1 MADDLRAFIF
11 QTPQIEEATAQSSS
25 DQPDF
30 GNVRGWIGL
39 VASERG
45 LRMLTLPVAEHA
57 AALNIL
63 HGYYP
68 DAAAWPDDVMLLDIA
83 AAGAGL
89 PGRRI
94 ARVHRDARPARVC
107 APPWRCGPR
116 RTASPTARRAPTG
129 WIAEQA
135 GGGGAGIYQAVGS
148 ALGANPVPLIIPC
161 HRVVGSD
168 GSLTGYAGGVE
179 MKERLLA
186 LESGQAAFPG
196 SDGRSPSSSF
206 VLRQLCVSQPS
217 ATSTA
222 TSSHSRRYWRIS
234 GRRNLTACS
243 SPATSSISFPG
254 APEVVDLLRSLP
266 CQIILGNAEL
276 YLALWGSSLWPEKWD
291 LPRAGP
297 GGLGAGAPGR

>member
-11 QTPQIEEATAQSSS
+11 QASQSEEVTGQPAPEEHS
-25 DQPDF
+25 DF
-30 GNVRGWIGL
+30 ASVRGWIGL

-45 LRMLTLPVAEHA
+45 LRMLTLPVADHA

-63 HGYYP
+63 RGYYP
-68 DAAAWPDDVMLLDIA
+68 DAPIVPDDDALLEVARQVRAYLRGELREFNVPLDLRGYTAFALAVWA
-83 AAGAGL
+83 ATN
-89 PGRRI
+89 RI
-94 ARVHRDARPARVC
+94 AY
-107 APPWRCGPR
+107 GQT
-116 RTASPTARRAPTG
+116 RTYR

-196 SDGRSPSSSF
+196 M
-206 VLRQLCVSQPS
+206 
-217 ATSTA
+217 
-222 TSSHSRRYWRIS
+222 
-234 GRRNLTACS
+234 
-243 SPATSSISFPG
+243 
-254 APEVVDLLRSLP
+254 
-266 CQIILGNAEL
+266 
-276 YLALWGSSLWPEKWD
+276 
-291 LPRAGP
+291 
-297 GGLGAGAPGR
+297 